1 MKKHILEQYSAMQ
14 NEKKDLIERINSL
27 NQKILNMEV
36 NDIVSDTVIRGRHG
50 RKPVGVIRIE
60 GFPSREYTRRK
71 HALQQ
76 LKEKLE
82 RKVAE
87 LLELTNEV
95 EQYIDGISDSRIRQI
110 MRYRYMD
117 DMTWIQVA
125 RQMHETEDSA
135 RKALERF
142 LAEEEMIK

>member
-60 GFPSREYTRRK
+60 GFPSREYQRRK
-71 HALQQ
+71 HALQE
-76 LKEKLE
+76 LKVKLE
-82 RKVAE
+82 RKVAD

-95 EQYIDGISDSRIRQI
+95 EEYIDGIEDSRIRQI
-110 MRYRYMD
+110 MRYRFIDGMN
-117 DMTWIQVA
+117 WAQVA
-125 RQMHETEDSA
+125 KNMHETPDSA
-135 RKALERF
+135 RVALERY
-142 LAEEEMIK
+142 LADESTKK